1 MFFIFE
7 KKKRMPRPK
16 KNTSYT
22 ADHVGMRDGPSPELI
37 QKGLDTINKVLE
49 PAPVAAAGRAV
60 ARPPYPSV
68 QPPARPVVD
77 EWWLRDHPIEDD
89 LIPGIDSWETI
100 AARTARDAGRAVTR
114 AATNAGRAVAGAG
127 RAAGAG
133 RVVAGAG
140 RVVAGAGRA
149 AGAATGAAEA
159 VGVAAGETLAGIG
172 GVIGLEGGAAMLA
185 GGGIV
190 GAVALATGLLIYG
203 ATVLGKRIHNK
214 FKAAHEKH
222 GKEAALAALARE
234 TLSNVNLR
242 EKLEKHLSPENA
254 QVLNDHI
261 PLHTEVDLGS
271 DKRKPVRTTTE
282 VYKGKPSYVY
292 KDDVE
297 FDDEDPEP
305 NEDPEPDEPDEDYSP
320 PTIHNMHVENRIPDI
335 STKQITIAPNN
346 PYVPKTPAPKIT
358 TPSEDNSGS
367 TIHNTHLQYRIP
379 DTKEIIPA
387 PKTSAPKITTP
398 SAGQD
403 TDKQM
408 FQPPEKEKPLPQ
420 QPRQS
425 FQDNSTASIHPMS
438 TQQQPRL
445 SASDYQYIRQRDP
458 GYMV

>member
-1 MFFIFE
+1 
-7 KKKRMPRPK
+7 MPRPK

-22 ADHVGMRDGPSPELI
+22 TDHRGMRDGPSQEVI
-37 QKGLDTINKVLE
+37 QKGLDTINKVLDE
-49 PAPVAAAGRAV
+49 PAPVAAAGRTV
-60 ARPPYPSV
+60 A
-68 QPPARPVVD
+68 
-77 EWWLRDHPIEDD
+77 
-89 LIPGIDSWETI
+89 T
-100 AARTARDAGRAVTR
+100 
-114 AATNAGRAVAGAG
+114 AGRAVAS
-127 RAAGAG
+127 
-133 RVVAGAG
+133 
-140 RVVAGAGRA
+140 
-149 AGAATGAAEA
+149 AAEA
-159 VGVAAGETLAGIG
+159 ATTAAEATGVAAGETLAGIG
-172 GVIGLEGGAAMLA
+172 GAIGLEGGAAMLA

-203 ATVLGKRIHNK
+203 FTLLGKRIHNK
-214 FKAAHEKH
+214 FKAAEEKH

-242 EKLEKHLSPENA
+242 EKLEKHLSPENV

-271 DKRKPVRTTTE
+271 DKRKPVRTTIQ
-282 VYKGKPSYVY
+282 VYKSKPGNNTVE
-292 KDDVE
+292 DVKPR
-297 FDDEDPEP
+297 DHTDEDPEP
-305 NEDPEPDEPDEDYSP
+305 DVDYSP

-346 PYVPKTPAPKIT
+346 PYVPKTT

-367 TIHNTHLQYRIP
+367 TIDNTHLQYRIP
-379 DTKEIIPA
+379 DTKQIVPA
-387 PKTSAPKITTP
+387 PNKPYGYFRQQDRTP
-398 SAGQD
+398 D
-403 TDKQM
+403 TPDKQM

>member
-1 MFFIFE
+1 
-7 KKKRMPRPK
+7 
-16 KNTSYT
+16 
-22 ADHVGMRDGPSPELI
+22 MRDDPSPEQKKTLDTI
-37 QKGLDTINKVLE
+37 NKIKKGVDTINNIKKGLDTIRDE
-49 PAPVAAAGRAV
+49 PEVEAVIGRVAA
-60 ARPPYPSV
+60 
-68 QPPARPVVD
+68 
-77 EWWLRDHPIEDD
+77 
-89 LIPGIDSWETI
+89 T
-100 AARTARDAGRAVTR
+100 
-114 AATNAGRAVAGAG
+114 AG
-127 RAAGAG
+127 RAATT
-133 RVVAGAG
+133 
-140 RVVAGAGRA
+140 AGRA
-149 AGAATGAAEA
+149 AAAAAEA
-159 VGVAAGETLAGIG
+159 TGVAAGETLAGIG
-172 GVIGLEGGAAMLA
+172 GAIGLEGGAAMLA

-222 GKEAALAALARE
+222 GKGAALAALARE

-242 EKLEKHLSPENA
+242 EKLEKHLSPEDA

-282 VYKGKPSYVY
+282 VYKGKPGDVY
-292 KDDVE
+292 KDDVKP
-297 FDDEDPEP
+297 DEDPEP
-305 NEDPEPDEPDEDYSP
+305 DKPDVDYSP

-335 STKQITIAPNN
+335 STKQIIIAPNN

-358 TPSEDNSGS
+358 TPPEDNSGS
-367 TIHNTHLQYRIP
+367 TINNIHLQYRIP

-387 PKTSAPKITTP
+387 PNNPYVPKTSAPKITTP